1 MGSFDSGVLI
11 LVVTIE
17 DKVMLKVRYE
27 CIYNL
32 KSVIFDIHTIF
43 VLISLAPSIKSPFTP
58 IL

>member
-32 KSVIFDIHTIF
+32 KGVIFDIHTIF
-43 VLISLAPSIKSPFTP
+43 VLISLKCTK
-58 IL
+58 